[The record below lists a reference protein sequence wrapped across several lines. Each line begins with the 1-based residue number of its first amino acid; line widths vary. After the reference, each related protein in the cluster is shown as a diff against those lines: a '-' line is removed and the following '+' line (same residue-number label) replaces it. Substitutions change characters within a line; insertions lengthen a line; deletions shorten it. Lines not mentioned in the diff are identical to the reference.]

1 MNNKID
7 EYDIKALSGTLAELD
22 LQESKQPQNFDPMV
36 YAQIVTDSGLDFY
49 VPKDKKRVVKKVHK
63 KNK

>member
-7 EYDIKALSGTLAELD
+7 EYDIKALSDTLAELD
-22 LQESKQPQNFDPMV
+22 VQESKQPQNFDPMV
-36 YAQIVTDSGLDFY
+36 YDQIVTDSGLDFY
-49 VPKDKKRVVKKVHK
+49 VPKDKKKIAKKVRK